1 MVTNFIIICQ
11 KTQDKGTIASLMRAL
26 KMRIIMG
33 ILNSNKKKNSGPPR
47 KSAFIVGGSMI
58 KEIDGYLLT
67 SSVNHK
73 YIVKVRLFVTAK
85 TDDTYDHIK
94 PRQIIFQPNVYISH
108 VGTNDLPTAWHQ
120 KRYPKKLLLFLNI

>member
-1 MVTNFIIICQ
+1 
-11 KTQDKGTIASLMRAL
+11 
-26 KMRIIMG
+26 
-33 ILNSNKKKNSGPPR
+33 
-47 KSAFIVGGSMI
+47 MI

-73 YIVKVRLFVTAK
+73 YNVKVRLFVTAK

-108 VGTNDLPTAWHQ
+108 VGTNDLPTSMAPEKIFEKIITFSKHLKSENNEIVFQ
-120 KRYPKKLLLFLNI
+120 VSFHVVIATEKNHKQ

>member
-67 SSVNHK
+67 SSFNHK

-94 PRQIIFQPNVYISH
+94 PRQRIFQPNVYISH

>member
-1 MVTNFIIICQ
+1 
-11 KTQDKGTIASLMRAL
+11 
-26 KMRIIMG
+26 
-33 ILNSNKKKNSGPPR
+33 
-47 KSAFIVGGSMI
+47 MI

-73 YIVKVRLFVTAK
+73 YIVKLRLFVTAK

-108 VGTNDLPTAWHQ
+108 VGTNDLPTSMAPEEIFEKIITFSKHLKSENNEIVFQVSFHVVIATEKNQ
-120 KRYPKKLLLFLNI
+120 KQ